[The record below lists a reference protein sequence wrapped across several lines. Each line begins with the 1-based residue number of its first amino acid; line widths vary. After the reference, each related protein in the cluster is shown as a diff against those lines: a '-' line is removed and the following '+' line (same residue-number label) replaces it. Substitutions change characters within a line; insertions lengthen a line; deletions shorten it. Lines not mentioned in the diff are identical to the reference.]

1 MAIGTAA
8 LAVAEFTPVFT
19 WISYPMVPV
28 LELLGL
34 PEAATA
40 APATLVGFA
49 DMFLPAV
56 LLTAVESELT
66 RFVLGCLSLTQLV
79 YMSEIGVLILTS
91 SIPLSLGELAAVF
104 ALRTALTLP
113 IIAGMA
119 HLFFF

>member
-1 MAIGTAA
+1 
-8 LAVAEFTPVFT
+8 
-19 WISYPMVPV
+19 
-28 LELLGL
+28 
-34 PEAATA
+34 
-40 APATLVGFA
+40 
-49 DMFLPAV
+49 MFLPAV

-79 YMSEIGVLILTS
+79 YMSEIGVLILKS

-119 HLFFF
+119 HLLFF